1 MNDEQK
7 ASFRESW
14 PQVEHPVVVRHPRS
28 GRRTLYVNEPFTR
41 YIKGLSEAENRELL
55 DILVLQARIPEFQI
69 RFRWEPDSIA
79 VWDNIAVQ
87 HYAVND
93 YFPQRR
99 VMERI
104 AIAGVPLS

>member
-1 MNDEQK
+1 PEL
-7 ASFRESW
+7 
-14 PQVEHPVVVRHPRS
+14 QV
-28 GRRTLYVNEPFTR
+28 
-41 YIKGLSEAENRELL
+41 
-55 DILVLQARIPEFQI
+55 
-69 RFRWEPDSIA
+69 RFRWQPDSIA

-93 YFPQRR
+93 YYPQRR